1 MSIDIASSMANATK
15 PIITNSVNAALT
27 QLDYI
32 SSQLS
37 LAIMNSNKI
46 LLAKNKQ
53 LAVLKA
59 KSKLENIEFGETIN
73 QTIQNLFTLT
83 ANEIFTQFSDKNSD
97 LRTTIV
103 KAAFSTD
110 ASKKGY
116 QSPRQYTS
124 MAIGQFLK
132 DFQSSNKNAGYAS
145 DSIIDDINEAE
156 ITSLLLK
163 NLTIAQEAYSTLN
176 LITETIRGKKVTY
189 QITYIDEEHSEDIYT
204 IQLNLEQF
212 LHYMT
217 INKDGRLRLDTTQI
231 QKDIQDST
239 AKGIKFNNINKWS
252 NQRVTAYNTLVDT
265 VQNLQREQ
273 KIWKNSRDDYINR
286 GNIVEAFRFVESI
299 IKRRKSLNKIFANE
313 TVVSEVMKYILKNNA
328 SFLTGGDVDI
338 GNLDVQL
345 KNINASITSLNS
357 LLNLTS
363 TLKKELYNY
372 TNKSL
377 NELKNIL
384 KSTGVNEK
392 IQEAKEKAKQS
403 VLEFAGLSI

>member
-37 LAIMNSNKI
+37 LAIMNSNKM

-59 KSKLENIEFGETIN
+59 KSKLENIEFGETIS

-132 DFQSSNKNAGYAS
+132 DFQSSNENAGYAS

-265 VQNLQREQ
+265 VQNLQSEQ

-313 TVVSEVMKYILKNNA
+313 AVVSEVMKYILKNNA

-357 LLNLTS
+357 LLNLTG
-363 TLKKELYNY
+363 TLQKELYNY

>member
-27 QLDYI
+27 QLDHI

-37 LAIMNSNKI
+37 LAIMNSNKM

-116 QSPRQYTS
+116 ASPRQYTS

-132 DFQSSNKNAGYAS
+132 DFQSSNENAGYAS

-163 NLTIAQEAYSTLN
+163 NLAIAQEAYSTLN

-265 VQNLQREQ
+265 VHNLQHEQ
-273 KIWKNSRDDYINR
+273 KIWKNSKDDYINR

-313 TVVSEVMKYILKNNA
+313 AVVSEVMKYILKNNA

-357 LLNLTS
+357 LLNLTG
-363 TLKKELYNY
+363 TLQKELYNY